1 MAGYG
6 KQMLVRNAF
15 LWLMSVIYLFAFSSL
30 YVQIP
35 GKSTNLS
42 HCCVAFLE
50 TKLINNSVYSHFDE
64 KKGLYGQNGVLPA
77 KLALREGEIFSY
89 IAVSFVNC
97 TFYSE
102 ARN

>member
-6 KQMLVRNAF
+6 KQVLVRNAF

-42 HCCVAFLE
+42 HCCVSLSWKLNLLIIPCIATLTKQKVFMDKMVFFQRSLPLE
-50 TKLINNSVYSHFDE
+50 KVRY
-64 KKGLYGQNGVLPA
+64 
-77 KLALREGEIFSY
+77 LATLQFPLS
-89 IAVSFVNC
+89 IALVI
-97 TFYSE
+97 
-102 ARN
+102 